1 MPTKKSEKPSIWYQ
15 TPLYRSTTDR
25 MIAGVLGGLAE
36 YSGVHVTLFRL
47 AFVLLTA
54 FTGLFPGILA
64 YLIAALILQ
73 PKSAE

>member
-1 MPTKKSEKPSIWYQ
+1 MPANKPSYWYQ
-15 TPLYRSTTDR
+15 KPLYRSTNDR

-36 YSGVHVTLFRL
+36 YSGVHVTLLRL

-54 FTGLFPGILA
+54 FTGIFPGVVG
-64 YLIAALILQ
+64 YLIAALIIQ